1 MDSELRTLLDH
12 STFHLGALREVGALL
27 PASDEELSAVIT
39 ETIASGDQMG
49 FLLVITAALDAGRRV
64 DASHLVKGTALANDP
79 QRLGNL
85 AWKMEGDVPGALMAA
100 LKLGGISTLMHAGAL
115 FVVAAWC
122 VERRGGELPPEFA
135 AESRQFVRRKNL
147 PLDALRYIGVMTLK
161 VRDEGFLAV
170 VSQNYPRM
178 LDDAIQPTTKNI
190 ADRFLAQFADP
201 VTGFA
206 HPTPPKTLAQGRP
219 MRRAVEKI
227 SRNDLCHCGSGR
239 KYKRCCFEKDQER
252 LHFSSEVAGHTRAE
266 LREDPEAGLTEPRL
280 KKLPPFELAR
290 IDPRKVPENL
300 LRCYITHATGLMLWE
315 RAVEFFEVV
324 EWDDQ
329 RKKEWL
335 FVSFFLMRE
344 LRKDL
349 IVRMVAA
356 RARHEPVDDLEHG
369 FQLLIARDDPA
380 EELRV
385 LDAMADAILRE
396 TDAEALSRLG
406 YGVLFSRHAALGILI
421 CRSLI
426 PMLPLQEASSF
437 LRDILTAR
445 DKLNLPPDD
454 PFSDVHER
462 RLAEHTPDEGA
473 DAVALRTARKRLDA
487 KAAEVRQLNEEIDRQ
502 RRALERLEKKNGTAP
517 VPAQSSSTD
526 EAERSEMR
534 IKLAELKVNLQERT
548 AERTALRH
556 DLEKTQKELET
567 LRQTQSAPAHTSD
580 ATTEDEAAHYLPEQP
595 AGNQPLRLVEFP
607 HKFRETL
614 EDFPRQA
621 ARAALAMI
629 GRLAGG
635 EPAAFVGVVPLKA
648 CPGIFR
654 QRIGSEHRL
663 LFRLLPDRVQIV
675 DLINRRD
682 LDRKIKSLQAAG

>member
-1 MDSELRTLLDH
+1 MNSELRTLIDR

-27 PASDEELSAVIT
+27 PVSDEELSALIA
-39 ETIASGDQMG
+39 ETIAAGDQMG

-79 QRLGNL
+79 NRLGNL

-100 LKLGGISTLMHAGAL
+100 IHLGGISRDMHAGAL
-115 FVVAAWC
+115 FIVAAWC
-122 VERRGGELPPEFA
+122 AERRSGELPAEFA
-135 AESRQFVRRKNL
+135 AEARQLARHKEL
-147 PLDALRYIGVMTLK
+147 PDVALGYLGATVLTVPDAGL
-161 VRDEGFLAV
+161 LAV
-170 VSQNYPRM
+170 ISKSYPRL
-178 LDDAIQPTTKNI
+178 LDNAIQPATRKITN
-190 ADRFLAQFADP
+190 AFLSMFAGP

-206 HPTPPKTLAQGRP
+206 HPTPPKAVAQGRP

-252 LHFSSEVAGHTRAE
+252 LHLSTEVAGHTRAE

-300 LRCYITHATGLMLWE
+300 LRCYITQTTALMLWD

-324 EWDDQ
+324 EWNDE
-329 RKKEWL
+329 RREEWHML
-335 FVSFFLMRE
+335 NFFLMRE
-344 LRKDL
+344 QRKEHA
-349 IVRMVAA
+349 VRAVAA
-356 RARHEPVDDLEHG
+356 RARHESVDDLRLG
-369 FQLLIARDDPA
+369 IQLLIARDDPA

-385 LDAMADAILRE
+385 LGATADAMLQEA
-396 TDAEALSRLG
+396 DAEALTKLG
-406 YGVLFSRHAALGILI
+406 YGVLCSRHTALGILI

-426 PMLPLQEASSF
+426 AMLPPEQSSF
-437 LRDILTAR
+437 LLKEILTAR

-473 DAVALRTARKRLDA
+473 DAAALRTARKRLDA

-517 VPAQSSSTD
+517 VPAQTTSTD
-526 EAERSEMR
+526 EAGLREMR
-534 IKLAELKVNLQERT
+534 IKLAELKANLHERT
-548 AERTALRH
+548 AERTSLRH
-556 DLEKTQKELET
+556 DLEKAQKELET
-567 LRQTQSAPAHTSD
+567 LRQTQSAPAHTGD
-580 ATTEDEAAHYLPEQP
+580 ATPDDEAAHYLPEQP

-635 EPAAFVGVVPLKA
+635 EPAAFAGVVPLKA